1 LQCRVHHADGTSMAH
16 ANAKRRLTLRSDE
29 THHCRSGG
37 VSGFPRRSVRGSNQM
52 SKYTSNPGLSRD
64 WLKGCAFCGKSPTGR
79 AAVRLVRRRS
89 RGRQLWV
96 AHGEDQPLSSD
107 QVAEVAPNFDF
118 RGIRQQTG
126 AHRVGGSGQPKRF
139 VVWSRRQCAR
149 DVCTPLLWHVL
160 GELDHGRSAAC
171 ASTER
176 ASAICASRPWAACW

>member
-1 LQCRVHHADGTSMAH
+1 
-16 ANAKRRLTLRSDE
+16 
-29 THHCRSGG
+29 
-37 VSGFPRRSVRGSNQM
+37 M
-52 SKYTSNPGLSRD
+52 SKYISNPGLSRD

-126 AHRVGGSGQPKRF
+126 AHRVGGPRRGVSQPAHQLGR
-139 VVWSRRQCAR
+139 VASQDRPLEANRTHVWAIR
-149 DVCTPLLWHVL
+149 DM
-160 GELDHGRSAAC
+160 AA
-171 ASTER
+171 
-176 ASAICASRPWAACW
+176 AICASRSWAACW